1 MTTANVPQP
10 RIQDHEHFMA
20 TLGTVARCAR
30 EKFPEHG
37 ERIDKAVQLVIDG
50 RVILHDDGTATVRSQ
65 TKPDVQYH
73 VNGRCECPDTADW
86 CKHRLSAGILKRVT
100 QRLAEVDAAA
110 QCWQPVDADGTPCYL
125 VAGECPHEAAAPALL
140 APYIVSIHGKPFIK
154 YAGLLALAHQK
165 GLQSLTVRLISILDG
180 CAIVEAT
187 ATFADG
193 RTFTDIGDA
202 TASNVGAQ
210 VKPHY
215 IRVASCRA
223 KARALRDGLNVSM
236 CSVEEIE

>member
-125 VAGECPHEAAAPALL
+125 VAGECPHEAAAPAPEADPTERTTACQSKRFIALS
-140 APYIVSIHGKPFIK
+140 ASGNDSSIGMVPQ
-154 YAGLLALAHQK
+154 AML
-165 GLQSLTVRLISILDG
+165 
-180 CAIVEAT
+180 
-187 ATFADG
+187 
-193 RTFTDIGDA
+193 
-202 TASNVGAQ
+202 
-210 VKPHY
+210 P
-215 IRVASCRA
+215 
-223 KARALRDGLNVSM
+223 
-236 CSVEEIE
+236 